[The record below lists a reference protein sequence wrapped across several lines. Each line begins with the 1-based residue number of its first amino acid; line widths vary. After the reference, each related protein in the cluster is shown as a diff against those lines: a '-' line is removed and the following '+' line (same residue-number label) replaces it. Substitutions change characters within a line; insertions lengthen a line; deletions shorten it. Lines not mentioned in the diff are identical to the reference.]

1 MAGAQFVLEDD
12 DSEDQRLRSS
22 DLPRYSED
30 SIDELG
36 LDRHVFEKDER
47 FRDETKMELGDQEEQ
62 DFLYGRVP
70 VSLWLSKIFVDN
82 QDLTFRSMSY
92 RLVSQAAPQTLRSP
106 VACDSGSG
114 SRDRHILGKGIQPSE
129 LYQEG
134 GIQAYHHGA
143 RLQWDVCTQVCRDD
157 KTDTPLVRNLIHAL
171 ANSGQGG

>member
-70 VSLWLSKIFVDN
+70 VSSWLSI
-82 QDLTFRSMSY
+82 RS
-92 RLVSQAAPQTLRSP
+92 LRTT
-106 VACDSGSG
+106 
-114 SRDRHILGKGIQPSE
+114 K
-129 LYQEG
+129 
-134 GIQAYHHGA
+134 
-143 RLQWDVCTQVCRDD
+143 
-157 KTDTPLVRNLIHAL
+157 N
-171 ANSGQGG
+171 